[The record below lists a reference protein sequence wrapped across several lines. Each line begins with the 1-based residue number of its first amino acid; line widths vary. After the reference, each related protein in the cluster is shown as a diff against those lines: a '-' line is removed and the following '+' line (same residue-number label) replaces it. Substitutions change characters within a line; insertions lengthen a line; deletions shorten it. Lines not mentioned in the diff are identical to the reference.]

1 VSGLAGEARRWRV
14 AAMFVSPTVSWLSLS
29 DFAKIAKIP
38 SGRERRRKKGK
49 KGAYK

>member
-29 DFAKIAKIP
+29 DIREKIA
-38 SGRERRRKKGK
+38 SSRFLFVERN
-49 KGAYK
+49 

>member
-49 KGAYK
+49 T

>member
-1 VSGLAGEARRWRV
+1 
-14 AAMFVSPTVSWLSLS
+14 VSWLSLS

-38 SGRERRRKKGK
+38 SGRVRRRKKGK